1 MENLTTTTNLWMKT
15 SILCTHLIKALTAS
29 NNGNKQNKPKN
40 LWRFRNR
47 SRFNFSWTKKILSYG
62 ILTINILYSSIT
74 CFKGSNMFILGVF
87 IFRKIFNLFVFMI
100 LASLMNFKCYLGELE
115 KYEYNYCNFFS
126 NLANMDTFDKSW
138 ISWFIVWVMQYCPI
152 M

>member
-1 MENLTTTTNLWMKT
+1 
-15 SILCTHLIKALTAS
+15 LIKALTAS

-74 CFKGSNMFILGVF
+74 CFKGSNMFIYQ
-87 IFRKIFNLFVFMI
+87 IFTFHKIFNPHMTRSQVTGWNPLEGSTKSSCGKLRLGGTFP
-100 LASLMNFKCYLGELE
+100 ASNSRKG
-115 KYEYNYCNFFS
+115 
-126 NLANMDTFDKSW
+126 
-138 ISWFIVWVMQYCPI
+138 
-152 M
+152 